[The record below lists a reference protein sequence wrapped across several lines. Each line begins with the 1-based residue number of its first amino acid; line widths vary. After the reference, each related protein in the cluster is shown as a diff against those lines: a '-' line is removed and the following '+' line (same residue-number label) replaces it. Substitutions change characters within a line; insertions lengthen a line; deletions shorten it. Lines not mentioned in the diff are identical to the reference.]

1 MNQEQNAILTA
12 AVTIAA
18 ALVNTN
24 QDEHSSQFKKVKY
37 PIDQKPQKH
46 YPKLKGR
53 DQRWR

>member
-12 AVTIAA
+12 AVTIAT
-18 ALVNTN
+18 ALVNAN
-24 QDEHSSQFKKVKY
+24 RDEYLPEFKKMKY

-46 YPKLKGR
+46 YPKPKGR

>member
-1 MNQEQNAILTA
+1 MNQKQNAILA
-12 AVTIAA
+12 ATIAT
-18 ALVNTN
+18 ALANIN

-46 YPKLKGR
+46 YPKPKGC

>member
-46 YPKLKGR
+46 YPKPKGR